1 VEIVKG
7 PYLQWPTPESMTVMW
22 ETSAP
27 SSSRVTWW
35 ETEPVHSG
43 LGGRARTLVESTA
56 EVTDAAEKRVHR
68 LMVGGLAPA
77 TTYHYRVDSRTA
89 DGIAVESDSHPL
101 KTAPLTGTPF
111 SFAVTSETGGYGDD
125 QINRR
130 LFEEIARHRPDF
142 LLVVG
147 DAVANGAE
155 YGDWARWFFDP
166 GRELL
171 HSTPFYL
178 CLGNHE
184 EGSRAPAGGPYAPAR
199 TWFHEFTAFPE
210 PGTFYGFDYGDVH
223 FTALDSTS
231 LVDYVDGVPRA
242 TGELEPGSPQLHF
255 LAEDLAAADA
265 KWKIA
270 FYHYPP
276 YVSGDYEV
284 ASMRELGPM
293 LEQGGVQVVFSS
305 HTIVYERSHPLRG
318 GELDEEKGIVYIVA
332 GGAGAK
338 ADWLHPKRAWHTAQS
353 RAVPHFVQG
362 VVAGRRLELRAIDQD
377 GQVFDW
383 LTLAAPEGEAG
394 GLGCIMRRSRGRR
407 REGTRTA

>member
-1 VEIVKG
+1 MQIVKG

-22 ETSAP
+22 ETSEA

-43 LGGRARTLVESTA
+43 LSGRARTLEESSTQA
-56 EVTDAAEKRVHR
+56 RDEALTRVHR
-68 LMVGGLAPA
+68 LTLPGLAPSR
-77 TTYHYRVDSRTA
+77 TYHYQVGSRVA
-89 DGIAVESDSHPL
+89 DGTTVESDIHPL
-101 KTAPLTGTPF
+101 KTAPLAGTPL

-125 QINRR
+125 EINRR
-130 LFEEIARHRPDF
+130 LFAEIARHRPDF

-147 DAVANGAE
+147 DAVANGSQYE
-155 YGDWARWFFDP
+155 DWARWFFEP

-184 EGSRAPAGGPYAPAR
+184 EGSLPPVDGPYTPAR

-210 PGTFYGFDYGDVH
+210 PGTYYGFDYGDMH

-231 LVDYVDGVPRA
+231 LVEYADAGPRA
-242 TGELEPGSPQLHF
+242 TDELEPDSPQLRF
-255 LAEDLAAADA
+255 LAEDLSRADA
-265 KWKIA
+265 RWKIA

-284 ASMRELGPM
+284 AAMRQLGSV
-293 LEQGGVQVVFSS
+293 LEQAGVQVVLNS

-318 GELDEEKGIVYIVA
+318 GELDEEQGIVYIVA

-338 ADWLHPKRAWHTAQS
+338 PDWFHPKRAWHTAQS

-362 VVAGRRLELRAIDQD
+362 VAAGSRLELRAIDWE
-377 GQVFDW
+377 GRVFDW
-383 LTLAAPEGEAG
+383 VNLVAG
-394 GLGCIMRRSRGRR
+394 PR
-407 REGTRTA
+407 